1 MGLCGNSERFVAS
14 DMTGDFQDNSP
25 LPRGNT
31 ALEYVRAD
39 FNTLVEALDYAAQ
52 GETGFNF
59 YSPRGQLQHVV
70 PYSDLRDRAIATGR
84 RLLKAGLKRG
94 DRVGVVA
101 ETGPDFMYVF
111 FGCQY
116 AGLVPCPMPY
126 SMFIGGRDAYVER
139 IAGMMTSAR
148 TRAVL
153 CSAEMKDQVGEA
165 ARAAGVDTVL
175 SHDELAGLSDAGVD
189 MVAFGPD
196 DVAYIQYSSGST
208 SCPKGVLVTQKSVTA
223 NAFGILNHGMRS
235 TPDDRAASWLPLY
248 HDMGLVGFC
257 IAPMM
262 GQHSIDYLATTAFAR
277 RPVLWI
283 KIISDNRCTITFSP
297 TFGYDLAARRVNG
310 SAGDYDL
317 SSLRIAGI
325 GGDMVRPDVLNMFA
339 EKMQAA
345 SFDPRAFLPSYG
357 MAESTLAVTFA
368 DLDAEFQSDRIDQE
382 VAKTSRRAVAVDEP
396 HDATSDDAR
405 TFVVCGRA
413 MPGHEI
419 QVRDDAGEILG
430 DREIGHIM
438 IKGPSVMAG
447 YFENAEASDEV
458 MLVDGWL
465 STGDM
470 GYLLDGQIVIT
481 GRSKDLILHNG
492 RNIWPQD
499 IEWAV
504 ERVEPLRSG
513 DVAAV
518 AVERGEED
526 QVVVLVQC
534 RLSEE
539 AAREELRHEAAAA
552 VHHAC
557 GVECEVVLV
566 PPKSLPFTSS
576 GKLSR
581 AGAKARF
588 VSGDLQE
595 ISPRRDPVSTR
606 NEDRPAVSVAAE

>member
-1 MGLCGNSERFVAS
+1 MGLCGNNGRFVAS
-14 DMTGDFQDNSP
+14 DMIGDLQDKTP
-25 LPRGNT
+25 LARRNKDLG
-31 ALEYVRAD
+31 YIRAD

-101 ETGPDFMYVF
+101 ETGPEFMYVF

-153 CSAEMKDQVGEA
+153 CSDEMKDQVGEA
-165 ARAAGVDTVL
+165 ARSAGVGIVL
-175 SHDELAGLSDAGVD
+175 SHDELAGLPDSGID

-208 SCPKGVLVTQKSVTA
+208 SCPKGVLVTQKSITA
-223 NAFGILNHGMRS
+223 NAFGILNHGMQA

-262 GQHSIDYLATTAFAR
+262 GQHTIDYLATTAFAR

-339 EKMQAA
+339 DKMKVAG
-345 SFDPRAFLPSYG
+345 FDARAFLPSYG

-368 DLDAEFQSDRIDQE
+368 DLDTEFQSDRIDQE
-382 VAKTSRRAVAVDEP
+382 IAKTCRKAVAVDEP
-396 HDATSDDAR
+396 HDAESDAAR

-413 MPGHEI
+413 MPGHEL
-419 QVRDDAGEILG
+419 QVRDDDGKVLG

-458 MLVDGWL
+458 MLSDGWL

-513 DVAAV
+513 DVAAI
-518 AVERGEED
+518 AVERGGED

-534 RLSEE
+534 RLSDDD
-539 AAREELRHEAAAA
+539 AREELRHDAAAA

-581 AGAKARF
+581 AGAKARL

-595 ISPRRDPVSTR
+595 VSPRRSPVSAR
-606 NEDRPAVSVAAE
+606 DKDRPRVSVAAE